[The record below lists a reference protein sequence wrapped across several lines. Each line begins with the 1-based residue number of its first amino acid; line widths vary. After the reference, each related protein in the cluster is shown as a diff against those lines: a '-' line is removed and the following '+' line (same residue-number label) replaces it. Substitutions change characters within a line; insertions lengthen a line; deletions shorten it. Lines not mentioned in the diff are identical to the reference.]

1 MGRRIT
7 RSMQMVVLALILGG
21 TVTNASGQSAEN
33 GGPLFEQFCS
43 SCHTIGGGDS
53 VGPDLAGATTR
64 RDTDY
69 LQRIIVEPDQ
79 LVAEGD
85 AIATG
90 LVEQFGGLVMPNLG
104 LTTEQADDLIA
115 FIAAE
120 SGDPAPGGAPPAAED
135 PAPADA
141 PPATEEPAAVEE
153 PPPAEPAAADL
164 PPPTGGDAERGKDLF
179 TGSERFDL
187 EGASCAGCHTMARL
201 GSLGGGSVGP
211 DLTGA
216 YERFGDG
223 YIAFLATGT
232 MAPIF
237 DDQPLTTQE
246 AADLGAFLALG
257 AGESEP
263 SSVGAAARF
272 AAIGIGGSLLL
283 LGLGL
288 FIWRDRLGSVR
299 RRMIDHSTGQGK

>member
-7 RSMQMVVLALILGG
+7 RSMQMIVLALLLGG
-21 TVTNASGQSAEN
+21 TVTNASAQSAEN
-33 GGPLFEQFCS
+33 GGSLFEQFCS

-53 VGPDLAGATTR
+53 VGPDLAGVTTQ
-64 RDTDY
+64 RDVEY

-85 AIATG
+85 ATATG
-90 LVEQFGGLVMPNLG
+90 LVEQYGLVMPNLG

-115 FIAAE
+115 YIATE
-120 SGDPAPGGAPPAAED
+120 SGDPVPGAEPPAAED

-141 PPATEEPAAVEE
+141 PPAAEEPAPAED
-153 PPPAEPAAADL
+153 PPPAEPAEAD
-164 PPPTGGDAERGKDLF
+164 PPAPTDGDAERGKDLF

-187 EGASCAGCHTMARL
+187 EGASCSACHTMALL

-237 DDQPLTTQE
+237 DDQPLTPQE
-246 AADLGAFLALG
+246 EADLGAFLALG

-263 SSVGAAARF
+263 SSLGAAARF

-283 LGLGL
+283 LALGV

-299 RRMIDHSTGQGK
+299 RRMIDNSNTQGK